1 MRDEQFPGLSPS
13 LRQERGP
20 QIDGQASTNGRLTES
35 TGRQLTLYL
44 PSRKPPPPSSSPSF
58 SSLLALVIK
67 IDSEGPGRSV
77 SGTQE
82 VAAKREGKLG
92 NATLD
97 PRRHPSSLPSLPPFP
112 PLPSLL
118 DPTTCRTL
126 TLLPRNLPKSPFK
139 EELPDASQTKLEA
152 FHVIDLSLLL
162 LLPSSS
168 TTLRPSLPPRL
179 LLRLLLQARLLGKSR
194 IPRLRSKRCAGDCG
208 PLENGRSDE
217 WMETPLRSFL
227 RYSSTF
233 HFPASFPTLSLP
245 HLARSWMNRRSS

>member
-44 PSRKPPPPSSSPSF
+44 PSKPPPPSSSPSF

-139 EELPDASQTKLEA
+139 KSCRTHPRPSSKLSMSSTSRSSSSSSPPRLPFVL
-152 FHVIDLSLLL
+152 LSLLGFFL
-162 LLPSSS
+162 GYCC
-168 TTLRPSLPPRL
+168 RL
-179 LLRLLLQARLLGKSR
+179 GFSVSPEYLVFAQSGV
-194 IPRLRSKRCAGDCG
+194 
-208 PLENGRSDE
+208 LEIAD
-217 WMETPLRSFL
+217 L
-227 RYSSTF
+227 
-233 HFPASFPTLSLP
+233 
-245 HLARSWMNRRSS
+245 